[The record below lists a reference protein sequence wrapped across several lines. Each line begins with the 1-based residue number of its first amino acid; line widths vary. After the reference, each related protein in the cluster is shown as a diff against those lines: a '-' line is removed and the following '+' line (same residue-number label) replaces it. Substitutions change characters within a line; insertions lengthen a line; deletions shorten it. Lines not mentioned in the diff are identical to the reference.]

1 MAKSD
6 HIGKKIKESF
16 ESDQQKAPA
25 DLWSK
30 INTNLDSDAQ
40 RLDEKVKASFEIND
54 NKAPK
59 GIWEGID
66 KQLTIDLGWVK
77 VHKIL
82 QRRTVLKWTKRV
94 AAILIFL
101 FFVSRDLYPDAFYGA
116 VNDRNQ
122 NTKEYASIASKIDK
136 IQDKTDQNR
145 VVSSSQNT
153 TESGQ
158 LLDKKDVGLKEEYKK
173 PLNRINLSKNG
184 DGTTNLLRKDNM
196 GWSRSE
202 KQIIVSDKDSSQLV
216 SLNNSA
222 RTNSGFIAQLPIK
235 RMNSL
240 PLESLDSLSVTTKE
254 YELDNKKFEF
264 GLYTALSSTAIINN
278 QTRRAFDSKSLT
290 VFNPSLGPSLGLQFV
305 YHLDKKHSLAG
316 ALMYTSLNQS
326 YNKFGNGSLN
336 KENLNLQ
343 FVRIQSLYQFKFK
356 REPYHKGAFNMKIG
370 PYLGYL
376 ANSSVSVN
384 EEIVLESIDYYKN
397 IDFGLS
403 LQIGHSHEFNNFVF
417 DIGLNNDLGLI
428 NLYKGEG
435 PLPPLFDR
443 TTTLGIGVYTSIR
456 YKF

>member
-16 ESDQQKAPA
+16 ESNHQKAPA

-54 NKAPK
+54 NKAPR

-66 KQLTIDLGWVK
+66 KQLTIDRGWVK

-116 VNDRNQ
+116 VNDRNI
-122 NTKEYASIASKIDK
+122 NTKDHASFVSKIDK
-136 IQDKTDQNR
+136 TLDKIDQKI
-145 VVSSSQNT
+145 VASSPKNKI
-153 TESGQ
+153 ELGQ
-158 LLDKKDVGLKEEYKK
+158 LSDKKYDVLKEGDTK
-173 PLNRINLSKNG
+173 PLNRNDISKNG
-184 DGTTNLLRKDNM
+184 GGTTNLLRKNNM
-196 GWSRSE
+196 GWSRSD

-216 SLNNSA
+216 SLNNST
-222 RTNSGFIAQLPIK
+222 RTISGFIAQLPIK

-240 PLESLDSLSVTTKE
+240 PLESLDSLSLTTKE
-254 YELDNKKFEF
+254 YELDNKRFEF
-264 GLYTALSSTAIINN
+264 GLYSMLNSTAIINN
-278 QTRRAFDSKSLT
+278 QTRRAFDAQSLT
-290 VFNPSLGPSLGLQFV
+290 VFNPSFGTSLGFQFV
-305 YHLDKKHSLAG
+305 YHFDAKHSLASG
-316 ALMYTSLNQS
+316 LMFSSLNQS
-326 YNKFGNGSLN
+326 YNKYGNGNLN
-336 KENLNLQ
+336 TERLNLQ
-343 FVRIQSLYQFKFK
+343 FVRFQSLYQFSFK
-356 REPYHKGAFNMKIG
+356 REPSQKSAFNAKIG

-376 ANSSVSVN
+376 VSSGYSVN
-384 EEIVLESIDYYKN
+384 DVTVSESIDYYKN

-403 LQIGHSHEFNNFVF
+403 LQVGHSYSFKNFVF

-428 NLYKGEG
+428 NIYKGEG